1 VDEHPVLLA
10 LVQACHVDA
19 HDFVA
24 LSIHRS
30 ESIAELVVVPG
41 VQVCERKKRPAARFC
56 LTFSDTGTDNLPR
69 QARDGHEREVGAQSK
84 EGGEARRGE
93 AAVCTVCQCGR
104 NVPHA
109 PRLR

>member
-1 VDEHPVLLA
+1 
-10 LVQACHVDA
+10 
-19 HDFVA
+19 
-24 LSIHRS
+24 
-30 ESIAELVVVPG
+30 VVVPG

-69 QARDGHEREVGAQSK
+69 QARDGHEREVGAQNK
-84 EGGEARRGE
+84 EGSEARRGE